1 MRRAIP
7 AQALTRRQRHSH
19 APRTGRCAAVWIWMG
34 MRSDSRCGRDYGT
47 EYVKDTTCGKG
58 SCCSSHG
65 WCGTTEEYCSV
76 ALGCQARASAESPRA
91 PT

>member
-1 MRRAIP
+1 
-7 AQALTRRQRHSH
+7 
-19 APRTGRCAAVWIWMG
+19 MG